1 VIENNVFVGPFQ
13 NNPVGATLSNNILS
27 GTDPQ
32 FVDPANNN
40 YQLQHTSPAIAAGLV
55 IPPYTNGYSGS
66 APDIGAYDHT
76 KPPWK
81 AGTQN
86 ASYSAAPSYSPTLT
100 PGTIAVVTGTV
111 PFDSG
116 VSVLVTDGANVDWSA
131 RVVYVIP
138 SPPQLAIQVPAAAAP
153 GVAMITITNGDGTI
167 SLSSAPLFAGA
178 PPIIIA
184 ASQGSGQSATINTA
198 FGTLLQATVTNASG
212 APVPDAAVTFTVPA
226 TGTGGTF
233 VASATVT
240 TNGSGIAVAPAFTAN
255 AAAGAYS
262 VTASAAGVGALAVF
276 NLTNSAGAPAT
287 VTATQG
293 SGQRTVINTAFLTGL
308 QATVQDASGNPV
320 PGITVTFA
328 APGSGASGSFAGP
341 TAVQT
346 NASGVATAPALTANR
361 TTGSYSVTASTAGV
375 STPASFTLTNTLS
388 CNIKGYGTTNV
399 VDVQMMINEALGA
412 TPAAND
418 LNRDGVVNV
427 VDVQIVINPVLGL
440 GCAAE

>member
-1 VIENNVFVGPFQ
+1 VGIYLDNASSNFVVHHNVAWNLAFAFQLSVPSTSEQVYNNTFVGTTYGLADSPGSDLPGSVIENNVFVGPFQ

-167 SLSSAPLFAGA
+167 SLSSAPLFRPSSTQPARDLGRALRSIRHLA
-178 PPIIIA
+178 P
-184 ASQGSGQSATINTA
+184 
-198 FGTLLQATVTNASG
+198 
-212 APVPDAAVTFTVPA
+212 
-226 TGTGGTF
+226 
-233 VASATVT
+233 
-240 TNGSGIAVAPAFTAN
+240 
-255 AAAGAYS
+255 
-262 VTASAAGVGALAVF
+262 
-276 NLTNSAGAPAT
+276 
-287 VTATQG
+287 
-293 SGQRTVINTAFLTGL
+293 
-308 QATVQDASGNPV
+308 
-320 PGITVTFA
+320 
-328 APGSGASGSFAGP
+328 
-341 TAVQT
+341 
-346 NASGVATAPALTANR
+346 
-361 TTGSYSVTASTAGV
+361 
-375 STPASFTLTNTLS
+375 S
-388 CNIKGYGTTNV
+388 CR
-399 VDVQMMINEALGA
+399 
-412 TPAAND
+412 P
-418 LNRDGVVNV
+418 
-427 VDVQIVINPVLGL
+427 P
-440 GCAAE
+440 